1 MERITLSQKIEIY
14 PNKEQIEEL
23 RKYFGYRRYCYN
35 RAIRVQKEM
44 YKEWRDF
51 KNGLTEAELKRKVV
65 KKVLM
70 EKYPSFYSLR
80 KRINTELKDWESLY
94 NNRIRQYAAAD
105 VTDAIKNALNP
116 KMPNHKFPK
125 YKKKKN
131 EKQSISVPI
140 KVVDKKCFVPRPKNK
155 EAKLI
160 GWIRMSEGIRWEGDR
175 ADISTISYSHGKW
188 YLSVTIKLNEDET
201 KKERDRYKFK
211 FGERTG
217 VDVNIRH
224 FDYKNSFNEYMQ
236 VPTLNK
242 RMEQLH
248 KQISYYQ
255 RMLSKKKEKNK
266 LWKTS
271 KSYQRTKTKLDRA
284 YRRLLGQQEELI
296 NQFVHYLHN
305 QYKEVVIEDLDV
317 TSMKMNKR
325 LCRSLHKAMFGRFK
339 IKMATK
345 VQSSEL
351 KLYLADQFYPSTQRC
366 SCCGMVKTGEDKLG
380 LSGDRHGNGHNEYK
394 CYHCG
399 EEMNR
404 DENAVDNLI
413 QYPESSYYK
422 NLK

>member
-44 YKEWRDF
+44 YKEWREF
-51 KNGLTEAELKRKVV
+51 KKTLTESEIKTPQA
-65 KKVLM
+65 KKILM
-70 EKYPSFYSLR
+70 KKYPSFYNLR

-94 NNRIRQYAAAD
+94 HNRIRQYAAAD
-105 VTDAIKNALNP
+105 VTDAVKNALNP
-116 KMPNHKFPK
+116 NMSNHKLPK
-125 YKKKKN
+125 YKKKKD
-131 EKQSISVPI
+131 EKQSISIPI
-140 KVVDKKCFVPRPKNK
+140 KVEGKKCYISRPKNK
-155 EAKLI
+155 EAKTI
-160 GWIRMSEGIRWEGDR
+160 GWIKMSEDIRWNGDR
-175 ADISTISYSHGKW
+175 AEDSTISYSHGKW
-188 YLSVTIKLNEDET
+188 YLSVTIKLDGNESE
-201 KKERDRYKFK
+201 KEWSRYNFR

-236 VPTLNK
+236 VSTLNK

-255 RMLSKKKEKNK
+255 KVLSKKKDKNK
-266 LWKTS
+266 SWKTS
-271 KSYQRTKTKLDRA
+271 KSYQRTKTKLDMA
-284 YRRLLGQQEELI
+284 YRKLLGQQEELI
-296 NQFVHYLHN
+296 NQFVYYLHN

-317 TSMKMNKR
+317 NSMKMNKK
-325 LCRSLHKAMFGRFK
+325 LCRNLHKSMFGRFK

-345 VQSSEL
+345 VQSSRL
-351 KLYLADQFYPSTQRC
+351 KLYLVDQLYPSTQRC
-366 SCCGMVKTGEDKLG
+366 SCCGMVKTGKDKLG

-394 CYHCG
+394 CYYCG

-413 QYPESSYYK
+413 QYPETSYYK
-422 NLK
+422 K